1 MQKIN
6 WYKLPAALLEDER
19 LGVSSAVVYAVMF
32 DRAKGGISKITAEKL
47 TGLTGLSIATIKRAI
62 IQLKETGYITD
73 VRVENGRTT
82 FYTLKSVIEIKKK
95 PESDASGLEPIQLES
110 NVPESNSMRTFET
123 DLTLEQVEDLETYL
137 ITKLPKSENPKS
149 ILKKLYTE
157 MKASAS
163 SEVPRHKV
171 KAYLSAMIRNAA
183 PEELKKLESCMD
195 KYKFVINNI

>member
-1 MQKIN
+1 MSN
-6 WYKLPAALLEDER
+6 WCKLPYELIADNR
-19 LGVSSAVVYAVMF
+19 LNHTSMIIYAIML
-32 DRAKGGISKITAEKL
+32 DKSKEGESKITKKKL
-47 TGLTGLSIATIKRAI
+47 SGLTGLSIATIKRAI
-62 IQLKETGYITD
+62 VQLKETGYITD

-95 PESDASGLEPIQLES
+95 PESDASGSEPIQLES

>member
-1 MQKIN
+1 MSN
-6 WYKLPAALLEDER
+6 WCKLPYELIADNR
-19 LGVSSAVVYAVMF
+19 LNHTSMIIYAIML
-32 DRAKGGISKITAEKL
+32 DKSKEGESKITKKKL
-47 TGLTGLSIATIKRAI
+47 SGLTGLSIATIKRAI
-62 IQLKETGYITD
+62 VQLKETGYITD